1 MRSSRLRVSLPTVL
15 KRYVELRVR
24 AGDFSSYSDYVRELV
39 RRDAQVAAML
49 CEQGLCRDQLA
60 GHDGPTW
67 DELEAELSAPR
78 PSAPASRR
86 RAR

>member
-1 MRSSRLRVSLPTVL
+1 MRSSRLRVSLPAVL

-24 AGDFSSYSDYVRELV
+24 AGDFASYSDYVRELV

-49 CEQGLCRDQLA
+49 RAEGLCRDQLA
-60 GHDGPTW
+60 GHEGPTW
-67 DELEAELSAPR
+67 EELELELSTPP
-78 PSAPASRR
+78 PSAPGRR

>member
-1 MRSSRLRVSLPTVL
+1 MRSSRLRVSLPAVL

-24 AGDFSSYSDYVRELV
+24 AGDFASYSDYVRELV

-49 CEQGLCRDQLA
+49 VAQGLCRDRLA
-60 GHDGPTW
+60 GQEGPTW
-67 DELEAELSAPR
+67 EELEAERSAPR
-78 PSAPASRR
+78 GRR